1 MTSRKAMKQRLFQS
15 AICLFALPQLLLA
28 QFVLNPA
35 QAASGI
41 TEKDLL
47 NINCSI
53 PSLGDGPDDQVTFH
67 NGKSKWGE
75 NTGEILCTASGDLNH
90 DGIADGAIVYG
101 YNSGGSGFFTS
112 LLIFL
117 SVKGKPVQLGEISL
131 GDRSS
136 PKKLTIK
143 NNRLTLDIMAHKE
156 SDPASRPSW
165 RRILTYTVKGQKIDG
180 PDDVR

>member
-1 MTSRKAMKQRLFQS
+1 MKQRLFQS

-117 SVKGKPVQLGEISL
+117 SVKGKPVHWA
-131 GDRSS
+131 R
-136 PKKLTIK
+136 
-143 NNRLTLDIMAHKE
+143 
-156 SDPASRPSW
+156 
-165 RRILTYTVKGQKIDG
+165 
-180 PDDVR
+180 